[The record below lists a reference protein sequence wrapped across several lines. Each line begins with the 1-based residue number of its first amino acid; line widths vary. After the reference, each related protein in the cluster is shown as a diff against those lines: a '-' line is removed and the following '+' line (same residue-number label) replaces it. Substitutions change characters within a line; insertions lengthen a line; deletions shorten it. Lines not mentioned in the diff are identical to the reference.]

1 MATTATFR
9 NATAAP
15 GRESRTYDCK
25 PRALAPSI
33 FDRVRSGAE
42 NASAILE
49 QAAAEAE
56 EGLREGLSELVPE
69 FLINLKRTSD
79 LVSLGDSPNIMAFFY
94 IWRHAREQ
102 YATEDKRLA
111 HTFLGHWLVPPPNK
125 LLHIR
130 RLLQL
135 SNIAYIDSPH
145 ELEERIRA
153 DPETRGL
160 RVVHAQMESNATDAG
175 CIVPAHFL
183 VVDDGDEN
191 GAGSRVVLS
200 VSGTKDALDVV
211 SDVCLHSAPFRWRSR
226 LWHAATRTSDAKAH
240 AGILRASREL
250 LALHGDA
257 LRRYSA
263 EGRRI
268 VLTGHSLGGGV
279 AALVAVQL
287 KETIEDVECVAFA
300 PPPCAT
306 LRAAELCDGFVVA
319 TKQCE

>member
-1 MATTATFR
+1 MI
-9 NATAAP
+9 
-15 GRESRTYDCK
+15 
-25 PRALAPSI
+25 LPST
-33 FDRVRSGAE
+33 S
-42 NASAILE
+42 SSIL
-49 QAAAEAE
+49 
-56 EGLREGLSELVPE
+56 
-69 FLINLKRTSD
+69 
-79 LVSLGDSPNIMAFFY
+79 
-94 IWRHAREQ
+94 
-102 YATEDKRLA
+102 
-111 HTFLGHWLVPPPNK
+111 
-125 LLHIR
+125 
-130 RLLQL
+130 LLQL
-135 SNIAYIDSPH
+135 SNIAYIDSPD
-145 ELEERIRA
+145 ELEERIRS

-191 GAGSRVVLS
+191 GTGSRVVLS

-250 LALHGDA
+250 LGAA
-257 LRRYSA
+257 RRRAASLFRRRPPYCADRAFTWWWGRSA
-263 EGRRI
+263 C
-268 VLTGHSLGGGV
+268 GG
-279 AALVAVQL
+279 ATE
-287 KETIEDVECVAFA
+287 ETIEDVECVAFA